1 MTNEYGSNFFNDLRS
16 QNTKDFLK
24 DFELIQNTLND
35 NYDDRF
41 FYNKKINLCSQQPY
55 QNQVSTPPTS
65 PFLSYE
71 PSSLSCDTSFSSC
84 SSSLSPILTPTTTIS
99 PSHSTLNSVSSSLS
113 SSPIK
118 SEFLD
123 NEINENDNTNSAL
136 INIEQE
142 PLYEDLPISY
152 EQYNNTINDIA
163 LNIEQSHQQL
173 QQL

>member
-1 MTNEYGSNFFNDLRS
+1 MTNEYGSNFSNDLRS

-65 PFLSYE
+65 PFLYTSYE

-84 SSSLSPILTPTTTIS
+84 SSSSLSLSPILTPTTTIS
-99 PSHSTLNSVSSSLS
+99 P
-113 SSPIK
+113 
-118 SEFLD
+118 
-123 NEINENDNTNSAL
+123 
-136 INIEQE
+136 
-142 PLYEDLPISY
+142 
-152 EQYNNTINDIA
+152 
-163 LNIEQSHQQL
+163 
-173 QQL
+173 